1 MFKVSHPEKA
11 LKAIRLMRY
20 GMSLVFLLLALVRPE
35 TWLFLGLALFAFLM
49 ARTDYC
55 PLVRRP

>member
-1 MFKVSHPEKA
+1 MFRVSHPEKA
-11 LKAIRLMRY
+11 LRAIRLLRY
-20 GMSLVFLLLALVRPE
+20 SMSSLLLVLALVRPE

-55 PLVRRP
+55 PLIRRP